1 MKKLVLLFL
10 LLSSYAFSQS
20 NCELCAEQGGF
31 YCGDDESN
39 WTSYSPLGCVPN
51 GLNGV
56 FYLNDGWS
64 DCVDGSDENGSDA
77 TTIGDCNA
85 YGETCDTVFIEIPII
100 QYEIIFDT
108 IIQTEYLTQIVID
121 TVEIETLVP
130 EYIYITDTVYAEVLD
145 TMYIDVIEYVDTI
158 VYDTVVEIE
167 YVEFIITE
175 YLDCLTGLPC
185 NTAILELD
193 KSKLNNNLYNLMG
206 DEIRKP
212 NGIYIENGEIKFK
225 IN

>member
-1 MKKLVLLFL
+1 MKKLVLFFL

-51 GLNGV
+51 GLNDV

-77 TTIGDCNA
+77 TTLGDCNA
-85 YGETCDTVFIEIPII
+85 YGETCDTIYLT

-121 TVEIETLVP
+121 TIEIETLVP

-185 NTAILELD
+185 NTAIMEFD

>member
-1 MKKLVLLFL
+1 MVF
-10 LLSSYAFSQS
+10 SFGFSQT
-20 NCELCAEQGGF
+20 NCELCVEQNGF

-39 WTSYSPLGCVPN
+39 WTQYSPNGCVPN
-51 GLNGV
+51 GLNNL

-64 DCVDGSDENGSDA
+64 DCNDNSDENNTSP
-77 TTIGDCNA
+77 TTLGDCNA

-108 IIQTEYLTQIVID
+108 IIQTEYLTQIIID
-121 TVEIETLVP
+121 TLEIETLVP

-145 TMYIDVIEYVDTI
+145 TMYVDVIEYVDTI
-158 VYDTVVEIE
+158 VYDTIVEIE

-206 DEIRKP
+206 DKIRKP

>member
-64 DCVDGSDENGSDA
+64 DCVDGSDEDNA
-77 TTIGDCNA
+77 APTTLGDCNA

-121 TVEIETLVP
+121 TLEIETLVP

-145 TMYIDVIEYVDTI
+145 TMYVDVIEYVDTI

>member
-10 LLSSYAFSQS
+10 LLSGYAFSQS

-64 DCVDGSDENGSDA
+64 DCVDGADEDNA
-77 TTIGDCNA
+77 VPTTLGDCNA

-108 IIQTEYLTQIVID
+108 IIQTEYLTQIIID
-121 TVEIETLVP
+121 TLEIETLVP

-145 TMYIDVIEYVDTI
+145 TMYVDVIEYVDTI

-206 DEIRKP
+206 DKIRKP

>member
-39 WTSYSPLGCVPN
+39 WTSYSPHGCVPN

-64 DCVDGSDENGSDA
+64 DCVDGADEDNA
-77 TTIGDCNA
+77 VPTTLADCNA

-108 IIQTEYLTQIVID
+108 IIQTEYLTQIIID
-121 TVEIETLVP
+121 TLEIETLVP

-158 VYDTVVEIE
+158 VYDTIVEIE

>member
-85 YGETCDTVFIEIPII
+85 YGETCDTVFVEIPII

-121 TVEIETLVP
+121 TLEIETLVP

-145 TMYIDVIEYVDTI
+145 TMFIDVIEYVDTI

-185 NTAILELD
+185 NTAIIELD

>member
-77 TTIGDCNA
+77 TTLGDCNA

-121 TVEIETLVP
+121 TLEIETLVP

-145 TMYIDVIEYVDTI
+145 TMYVDVIEYVDTI

-193 KSKLNNNLYNLMG
+193 NSKLNNNLYNLMG

>member
-77 TTIGDCNA
+77 TTLGDCNA

-121 TVEIETLVP
+121 TLEIETLVP

-145 TMYIDVIEYVDTI
+145 TMFIDVIEYVDTI

>member
-85 YGETCDTVFIEIPII
+85 YGETCDTVFVEIPII

-121 TVEIETLVP
+121 TLEIETLVP

-145 TMYIDVIEYVDTI
+145 TMYVDVIEYVDTI

-185 NTAILELD
+185 NTAIIELD

-206 DEIRKP
+206 NEIRKP

-225 IN
+225 ID

>member
-10 LLSSYAFSQS
+10 LLSNYAFSQS

-77 TTIGDCNA
+77 TTLGDCNA

-121 TVEIETLVP
+121 TLEIETLVP

-145 TMYIDVIEYVDTI
+145 TMFIDVIEYVDTI

>member
-77 TTIGDCNA
+77 TTLGDCNA

-121 TVEIETLVP
+121 TLEIETLVP

-145 TMYIDVIEYVDTI
+145 TMYIYVIEYVDTI

>member
-77 TTIGDCNA
+77 TTLGDCNA

-121 TVEIETLVP
+121 TLEIETLVP

-193 KSKLNNNLYNLMG
+193 NSKLNNNLYNLMG